1 MFGAFIG
8 NIDKR
13 ELASRRSRD
22 RAAPPLILA
31 LRPSLGTRTVMLTV
45 DEGDNQ
51 PLTLSSVRLQLPFYC
66 LRFFYPANGKLRL
79 LYGQAG
85 LEAGRYDLE
94 LLAPRLV
101 SLSSRELTLDQES
114 TPSALPE
121 KNSVQ
126 TRVFWAA
133 LIIAVV
139 VVLAL
144 LVGLLRSEMPGEH
157 GAS

>member
-1 MFGAFIG
+1 
-8 NIDKR
+8 
-13 ELASRRSRD
+13 
-22 RAAPPLILA
+22 
-31 LRPSLGTRTVMLTV
+31 MLTV

-157 GAS
+157 HAS